1 MEGGAAAACQLASN
15 DGDKSVDND
24 SEPEQ
29 EPALAPRLPSND
41 SVQRFAAG
49 VAVDQKNKST
59 TRSVDANGA
68 AYDWN
73 GKEWTPGSVFV
84 ATDDALNT
92 ILQRKATFDLGSS
105 SVGEGRS
112 KVKLHKNGW
121 MTELEGK
128 QRESIHSRLTKIND
142 ELKALAEGQT
152 HIKSCYVR
160 GKLGGKEEWWRNL
173 GGIEWDSAWISSH
186 DDHVDAELFREN
198 SDGPWLLLVR
208 NREFRS
214 RVSSFGLL
222 VAFARGTHVS
232 RSRVYFTRKPA
243 IIQKWDCD

>member
-24 SEPEQ
+24 SEPER

-41 SVQRFAAG
+41 GVQRFAAG

-73 GKEWTPGSVFV
+73 GKEWTPRSVFV

-112 KVKLHKNGW
+112 KVGG
-121 MTELEGK
+121 EGGI
-128 QRESIHSRLTKIND
+128 RTLD
-142 ELKALAEGQT
+142 ELSTHTPLAGERLQPLGHLSNDAVAASPPT
-152 HIKSCYVR
+152 R
-160 GKLGGKEEWWRNL
+160 GD
-173 GGIEWDSAWISSH
+173 EWDSISPRSLGH
-186 DDHVDAELFREN
+186 NWRPRYTTPAL
-198 SDGPWLLLVR
+198 R
-208 NREFRS
+208 NAPIS
-214 RVSSFGLL
+214 AS
-222 VAFARGTHVS
+222 A
-232 RSRVYFTRKPA
+232 
-243 IIQKWDCD
+243 